1 MGNAKDGVRRRR
13 LDYKLA
19 RKIFN
24 IAFKR
29 TTSMVNLRDY
39 MTAHFKDI
47 VPGDKMTKTWRK
59 KVIGGGKAMGGAVS
73 SLAEKWQRMCLEKIT
88 STPCAKTNLRL
99 NLATSE
105 LKIVTR
111 PSNEPD
117 EFEWTED
124 FDGEFHVGKTRYL
137 VNFKMIVG
145 TGGAQTRS
153 MREVYHFIK
162 CQEAYLKSSGD
173 KHTKFL
179 NILDGDSVGAKMDVM
194 RKACSKKRA
203 VNIFVG
209 DTHEIKK
216 AWKF

>member
-1 MGNAKDGVRRRR
+1 
-13 LDYKLA
+13 
-19 RKIFN
+19 
-24 IAFKR
+24 
-29 TTSMVNLRDY
+29 
-39 MTAHFKDI
+39 
-47 VPGDKMTKTWRK
+47 
-59 KVIGGGKAMGGAVS
+59 
-73 SLAEKWQRMCLEKIT
+73 
-88 STPCAKTNLRL
+88 
-99 NLATSE
+99 
-105 LKIVTR
+105 
-111 PSNEPD
+111 
-117 EFEWTED
+117 
-124 FDGEFHVGKTRYL
+124 
-137 VNFKMIVG
+137 MIVG